1 MQLSINAREA
11 QEVTILDLSGKVV
24 LGEECSSLREKV
36 MQLLAT
42 RKRKILVNMGEVK
55 RVDSA
60 GIGILV
66 EAVVNTSKEG
76 GRLKLVN
83 LDRILYN
90 TLRMHRLLAAFEIFD
105 SEEAALA
112 SFN

>member
-11 QEVTILDLSGKVV
+11 QDVTVLDLSGKVV
-24 LGEECSSLREKV
+24 LGEECNSLRGKV

-42 RKRKILVNMGEVK
+42 HKRKILMNMGEVK

-83 LDRILYN
+83 LDRLLYN